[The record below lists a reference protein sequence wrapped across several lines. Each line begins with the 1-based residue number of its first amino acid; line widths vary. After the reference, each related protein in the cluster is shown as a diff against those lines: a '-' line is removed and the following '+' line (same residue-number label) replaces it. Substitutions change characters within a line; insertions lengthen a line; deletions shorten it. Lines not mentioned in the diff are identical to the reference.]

1 MPDMPGAKSFLA
13 FDLGASSGRA
23 ILGTPVEGR
32 MEMKEIHRFIT
43 PVREDG
49 ERLYWDM
56 EALGKALD
64 EGLRLALAES
74 PGLRSVS
81 VDSWGVDYVPL
92 GSDGQ
97 PLREAFSYRDP
108 RVRMEEA
115 FKEVPAEEIY
125 AATGIQFL
133 PFNTLYQVLAD
144 RDQDPDVFRRTASR
158 LMVADWFNHRFGGRP
173 VAEVSLASTTQLLDP
188 YRRAWAVDLME
199 RFGIAPESW
208 PEIVPSGTAIG
219 TVPGTNVT
227 VVAGCSHDTAA
238 AVVAVPAD
246 PGTRWAYLSCGTWSL
261 LGAELPEPVV
271 TPEAYQAGFTNEA
284 GLDGTIRFLK
294 NLTGMWVL
302 EECRREWR
310 ERGDSISYDALLAE
324 AEAEDTGDLYIDLND
339 QRFAH
344 RGQMLEKVEA
354 YCREHGL
361 PVPESRGALVRA
373 LMESLA
379 ENQCRALRELEA
391 VLGQTFDVVHIV
403 GGGSRNDLLCRLTAE
418 KCGCTVVAGPA
429 EATALGNLLVQARA
443 MGDLPEGQSIRD
455 VVRAS
460 TELKVYEP
468 GGKTNPD

>member
-1 MPDMPGAKSFLA
+1 MPDKPVANSYLA

-32 MEMKEIHRFIT
+32 MEMKEIHRFLT
-43 PVREDG
+43 PVREQG

-74 PGLRSVS
+74 PGLRSLS

-92 GSDGQ
+92 GSDGR

-108 RVRMEEA
+108 RVRMQEA
-115 FKEVPAEEIY
+115 FKEVPAAEIY

-133 PFNTLYQVLAD
+133 EFNTLYQVLAD
-144 RDQDPDVFRRTASR
+144 RDQDPGLFRQTSSR
-158 LMVADWFNHRFGGRP
+158 LMVADYFNHRFGGRP

-188 YRRAWAVDLME
+188 HRRAWAEDLMT
-199 RFGIAPESW
+199 RFGIPPGSW
-208 PEIVPSGTAIG
+208 PEIVRSGTRIG

-246 PGTRWAYLSCGTWSL
+246 PETRWAYLSCGTWSL

-284 GLDGTIRFLK
+284 GLDGTVRFLK

-310 ERGDSISYDALLAE
+310 DSGETLAYDVLLAD
-324 AEAEDTGDLYIDLND
+324 AESADTSDLYIDLND
-339 QRFAH
+339 PCFAH
-344 RGQMLEKVEA
+344 RGQMLEKVET
-354 YCREHGL
+354 YCKEHGL
-361 PVPESRGALVRA
+361 PVLESRGALVRA

-379 ENQCRALRELEA
+379 ENQRRALRELED
-391 VLGQTFDVVHIV
+391 VLGQTFDVLHIV

-443 MGDLPEGQSIRD
+443 MGDLPDGLTIRD

-460 TELKVYEP
+460 AGLKVYTP
-468 GGKTNPD
+468 GGKAGPA